1 MATRLVPARTAAVSD
16 DLTVPGDRRVLLY
29 RRNEFRETYV
39 HEDAPTAPARR
50 SITDVVASIAMT
62 LRQYAEKRAYLRS
75 MGYSREVARR
85 KALWHVR

>member
-1 MATRLVPARTAAVSD
+1 MATRLLPARTAAVID
-16 DLTVPGDRRVLLY
+16 HRTVPGDSTVLLH
-29 RRNEFRETYV
+29 RRNRFRETNV

-50 SITDVVASIAMT
+50 SLNDVVASIAMT

-75 MGYSREVARR
+75 MGYSRQVARR